1 MFATLREASLAIKKK
16 SKHTIKN
23 CACTCQIN
31 NEFMYQIFYD
41 MCYNFHMISV
51 NRTSQK
57 KKGLIYTIRGSIIE
71 AL

>member
-1 MFATLREASLAIKKK
+1 
-16 SKHTIKN
+16 
-23 CACTCQIN
+23 
-31 NEFMYQIFYD
+31 MYQIFYD